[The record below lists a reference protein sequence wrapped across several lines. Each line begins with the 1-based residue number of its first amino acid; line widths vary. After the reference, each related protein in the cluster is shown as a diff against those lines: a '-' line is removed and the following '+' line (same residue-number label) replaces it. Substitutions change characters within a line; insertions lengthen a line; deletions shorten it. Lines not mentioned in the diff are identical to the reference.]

1 MIGAEEVAE
10 IRRLFFA
17 EHWKIGTIASEKRL
31 SWDTVR
37 LAVNT
42 ERFNRPAVVRKYL
55 TDPYVDFIRQTLESH
70 PRLRATRI
78 FEMLR
83 ERGYGGQVQAVRR
96 TVARLRPL
104 ARPAFLRLSVLPG
117 EEGQVDWAHFGTVR
131 VGGAQRVLSC
141 FVLVLSHSRAMYLEF
156 FFDQT
161 VSSFLEAHVRA
172 FADLGIPRTLLYDN
186 LRSAVLERR
195 GTAIHLHPRLLEL
208 ACHYHVQPRFCAV
221 ARANEKGRVER
232 AIQYVRHSFFA
243 ARPFTNLQDF
253 NRKALVWRDEIAHE
267 RRWQDGDHLTVRQAY
282 EQERPR
288 LLPQPLH
295 PFPTEHVAAIHTQKT
310 PFVRFDGNDYS
321 VPHTAVGRPLTL
333 VASSTTVRLMDAT
346 VEIARHARCWDR
358 HLRVEDPAHL
368 KALLA
373 HKRAAGGATRLSAL
387 LSVLPAA
394 EPFLQAA
401 VARGES
407 ERSQAEKLARFVT
420 DYGPEL
426 VQKALAEAVDHGTP
440 NASSVAFLLQRLARA
455 RKARPPLAV
464 SIPSR
469 PELLDV
475 VVAPHDPSRYDAL
488 RAADQRDDD

>member
-1 MIGAEEVAE
+1 MIAAEQVAE

-17 EHWKIGTIASEKRL
+17 EHWKIGTIASELRL
-31 SWDTVR
+31 SWGTVR

-42 ERFNRPAVVRKYL
+42 ERFNRPGAVRTYL
-55 TDPYVDFIRQTLESH
+55 TDPYVDFIKQTLEAH

-78 FEMLR
+78 YEMLR
-83 ERGYGGQVQAVRR
+83 ERGYSGGVQAVRR
-96 TVARLRPL
+96 TVSRLRPMT
-104 ARPAFLRLSVLPG
+104 RPAFLRLSVLPG
-117 EEGQVDWAHFGTVR
+117 EEGQVDWAHFGKVR
-131 VGGAQRVLSC
+131 VGGAERTLSG

-195 GTAIHLHPRLLEL
+195 GTAVHLHPRLLEL
-208 ACHYHVQPRFCAV
+208 AAHYHVKPRFCAV
-221 ARANEKGRVER
+221 RRANEKGRVER

-243 ARPFTNLQDF
+243 ARSFTNLLDF
-253 NRKALVWRDEIAHE
+253 NRKALAWRDEIAHE
-267 RRWQDGDHLTVRQAY
+267 RRWPGGDHLTVRQAY
-282 EQERPR
+282 EDERPR

-321 VPHTAVGRPLTL
+321 VPHTAVGRNLTL
-333 VASSTTVRLMDAT
+333 VASSTTVRVMDGT
-346 VEIARHARCWDR
+346 SEIARHARSFDR
-358 HLRVEDPAHL
+358 HIRVEDPTHL

-373 HKRAAGGATRLSAL
+373 QKKAAGGATRLSAL
-387 LSVLPAA
+387 ISVLPAA

-407 ERSQAEKLARFVT
+407 ERVQAEKLARFVT
-420 DYGPEL
+420 DYGPDL
-426 VQKALAEAVDHGTP
+426 VQKALVEAVDRGTP
-440 NASSVAFLLQRLARA
+440 NASSVAFLLERLCRS
-455 RKARPPLAV
+455 RKARPPLSV

-469 PELLDV
+469 PELVDV
-475 VVAPHDPSRYDAL
+475 VVSPHDPARYDAL
-488 RAADQRDDD
+488 HQSDERDDH

>member
-1 MIGAEEVAE
+1 VIAAEQVAE

-17 EHWKIGTIASEKRL
+17 EHWKMGTIASEMRL
-31 SWDTVR
+31 SWETVR
-37 LAVNT
+37 LVVNT
-42 ERFNRPAVVRKYL
+42 ERFNRPGVVRKYL
-55 TDPYVDFIRQTLESH
+55 TDPYVDFIKQTLEKH

-83 ERGYGGQVQAVRR
+83 QRGYTGGVQAVRR
-96 TVARLRPL
+96 TVSRLRPST
-104 ARPAFLRLSVLPG
+104 RPAFLRLSVLPG
-117 EEGQVDWAHFGTVR
+117 EEGQVDWAHFGKVR
-131 VGGAQRVLSC
+131 VGGAERALSC

-208 ACHYHVQPRFCAV
+208 AAHYHVQPRFCAV

-243 ARPFTNLQDF
+243 ARPFTNLADF
-253 NRKALVWRDEIAHE
+253 NHKALAWREQIAHE
-267 RRWQDGDHLTVRQAY
+267 RRWPGGDYWTVRQAY
-282 EQERPR
+282 ADERPR
-288 LLPQPLH
+288 LLPQPVH
-295 PFPTEHVAAIHTQKT
+295 PFPTEYVTAIHTQKT

-321 VPHTAVGRPLTL
+321 VPHTAVGKSLTL
-333 VASSTTVRLMDAT
+333 AASSTTVRVMDGT
-346 VEIARHARCWDR
+346 LEIARHARSFDR
-358 HLRVEDPAHL
+358 HIRVENPAHL

-373 HKRAAGGATRLSAL
+373 QKKAAGGATRLSAL
-387 LSVLPAA
+387 ISVLPAA

-407 ERSQAEKLARFVT
+407 ERIQAEKLARFVT

-426 VQKALAEAVDHGTP
+426 VQKALAEAVDRGTP
-440 NASSVAFLLQRLARA
+440 NASSVAFLLQRLCRSQ
-455 RKARPPLAV
+455 KARPPLSV

-469 PELLDV
+469 PELVDV
-475 VVAPHDPSRYDAL
+475 VIAPHDPARYDAL
-488 RAADQRDDD
+488 HQSGKRDDD